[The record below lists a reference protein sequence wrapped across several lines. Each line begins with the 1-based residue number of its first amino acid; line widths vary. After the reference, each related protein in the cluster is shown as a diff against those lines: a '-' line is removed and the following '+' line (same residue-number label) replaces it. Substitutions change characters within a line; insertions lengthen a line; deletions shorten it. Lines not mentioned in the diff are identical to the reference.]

1 MDPCSFVRIIV
12 GNLAV
17 RFPAS
22 SSYSSAGPSVS
33 GIHSSTVSAPDCYCK
48 IRFKSFP
55 RQFVSVPVMFRTEAE
70 SETRCSGN
78 VSTVAAYFSLS
89 KTQIEASLKKPK
101 WSVLSVETYSR
112 GNSDGEGASCG
123 LASGSEK
130 LLGRFE
136 VSVDLKAAETKT
148 CLPHNGWVALGSKK
162 VGKSRNKAGSDPEL
176 HVSVRVEPDP
186 RFVFQFDG
194 EPECSP
200 QVFQV
205 QGNTKQ
211 AVFTCK
217 FGARNS
223 NSGDR
228 NLIHSSSMMSELIS
242 TRSCISSMKS
252 EKEQASKERKG
263 WSITVHDLSG
273 SPVAM
278 ASMVTPF
285 VPSPGSNRVTRSSPG
300 AWLILRPDGCT
311 WKPWGRLEAW
321 REAGYSDT
329 LGYRFELFQDG
340 IATAVSASSSV
351 SLKNGGS
358 FVIDVTGGTNTA
370 ASTPTT
376 SPQGS
381 WDLGSGSSSGS
392 RPASRPGSGSG
403 SDFGY
408 LLPQHPSSSAAQNRG
423 FVMSATVEGVGKRS
437 KPEVEVGVTHVTCTE
452 DAAAHVALAAAVDLS
467 LDACRLF
474 SHKLRKELR
483 QQSQLGVV

>member
-17 RFPAS
+17 RFPS
-22 SSYSSAGPSVS
+22 SLSEQSVS
-33 GIHSSTVSAPDCYCK
+33 PPHCYCK
-48 IRFKSFP
+48 IKFNSFP
-55 RQFVSVPVMFRTEAE
+55 RQIVSAPVIFQTE
-70 SETRCSGN
+70 SESDTRS
-78 VSTVAAYFSLS
+78 STVAAYFSVN
-89 KTQIEASLKKPK
+89 KAQIDASLTKTKLT
-101 WSVLSVETYSR
+101 VLSVETYSR
-112 GNSDGEGASCG
+112 SDGVTGASCG
-123 LASGSEK
+123 LASASEK

-136 VSVDLKAAETKT
+136 VRLDLKAAETKT
-148 CLPHNGWVALGSKK
+148 CVAHNGWVALGSKK
-162 VGKSRNKAGSDPEL
+162 GRNKTGSVPEL
-176 HVSVRVEPDP
+176 HFTVRVEPDP
-186 RFVFQFDG
+186 RFVFQFDS

-205 QGNTKQ
+205 QGNTRQ
-211 AVFTCK
+211 AVFTCE
-217 FGARNS
+217 FAAR
-223 NSGDR
+223 
-228 NLIHSSSMMSELIS
+228 ISSESIS
-242 TRSCISSMKS
+242 SRSCVSS
-252 EKEQASKERKG
+252 EKEQQPSKERKG
-263 WSITVHDLSG
+263 WSVTVHDLSG

-300 AWLILRPDGCT
+300 AWLILRPDGRCRT

-321 REAGYSDT
+321 LEAGYSDA

-340 IATAVSASSSV
+340 VAAEVSTSSSV

-358 FVIDVTGGTNTA
+358 FVIDATGGTNTA
-370 ASTPTT
+370 VSTPSTT

-381 WDLGSGSSSGS
+381 CDLGSGSSIGSG
-392 RPASRPGSGSG
+392 AGSGSG

-408 LLPQHPSSSAAQNRG
+408 LLPQHPAQKRG
-423 FVMSATVEGVGKRS
+423 FVMSASVEGVGKRS
-437 KPEVEVGVTHVTCTE
+437 KPEVEVGVSHVTCTE

-467 LDACRLF
+467 LDACKLF